1 MRWPTGGQDVYRDG
15 ESATQALA
23 DLSTVVYSGVVQELT
38 DRVQSELRSA
48 TMNGV
53 ALAVVVL
60 FGLALSAT
68 DHTRHGQPHE
78 PRGGRIQLHFPPVAT
93 TTGSS
98 CPERTKPVRCSWPWT
113 RCRPS
118 RRLKE
123 EELNAAATV
132 SGRIRAAL
140 DNASSAMLVA
150 DAKMEIIYVNHMF
163 ESLVRELEQD
173 LRKDLP
179 RISASSLVGS
189 PVDVLFQD
197 PSPT

>member
-1 MRWPTGGQDVYRDG
+1 
-15 ESATQALA
+15 
-23 DLSTVVYSGVVQELT
+23 
-38 DRVQSELRSA
+38 
-48 TMNGV
+48 
-53 ALAVVVL
+53 
-60 FGLALSAT
+60 
-68 DHTRHGQPHE
+68 
-78 PRGGRIQLHFPPVAT
+78 
-93 TTGSS
+93 
-98 CPERTKPVRCSWPWT
+98 
-113 RCRPS
+113 
-118 RRLKE
+118 
-123 EELNAAATV
+123 LNAAATV